1 MNNRESFDIW
11 VMNADGSNMV
21 KLNNKISAV
30 SPAWSPDGSKIAFG
44 LGPVNKIDIWVMNA
58 DGSNKI
64 NLTNKLGDYW
74 GPAWSPDGSKIAFV
88 SQQNENKINFFVMN
102 ADGSN
107 KINLTGN

>member
-1 MNNRESFDIW
+1 LKKIKKILS
-11 VMNADGSNMV
+11 NAFSR
-21 KLNNKISAV
+21 
-30 SPAWSPDGSKIAFG
+30 PR
-44 LGPVNKIDIWVMNA
+44 VNIYCTIVII
-58 DGSNKI
+58 GV
-64 NLTNKLGDYW
+64 LTVALLLTGCGGQNFFSDV